1 MNVPTWPGIP
11 PGAPK
16 ESAPM
21 SSSLV
26 AAIVLGT
33 RPEAI
38 KLAPLVHELQDRTEA
53 SAKLISTGQHR
64 EMLRPMLELF
74 RLKPDVDLDLQRP
87 DQTLEHIVT
96 SVLEGLGPRLDEIR
110 PDVLVVQGDTTTTFA
125 AAWVAFHRGIP
136 VAHLEAGLRTGDPR
150 TPFPEEMNR
159 RLTTRLAD
167 LHFAPT
173 ARAREA
179 LLAEGVDPAAI
190 ILTGNTVVDALRWLD
205 EERGEELQP
214 PAGLDPEELVGRRL
228 ALVTGHRRESFGE
241 PFRNLCAGLR
251 RIVDEH
257 EDLLAVYPV
266 HLNPR
271 VQAPVREILGGHE
284 RIRLLEPVAYPEL
297 VWMLKRAEI
306 VLTDSGGIQE
316 EAPSFGV
323 PVLILRELT
332 ERMEAVDAG
341 VATLVGTN
349 PDLMVEEARKR
360 LAEGKFE
367 AKVNPFGD

>member
-1 MNVPTWPGIP
+1 
-11 PGAPK
+11 
-16 ESAPM
+16 
-21 SSSLV
+21 
-26 AAIVLGT
+26 
-33 RPEAI
+33 
-38 KLAPLVHELQDRTEA
+38 
-53 SAKLISTGQHR
+53 
-64 EMLRPMLELF
+64 MLELF
-74 RLKPDVDLDLQRP
+74 RVTPDVDLDLQRP

-96 SVLEGLGPRLDEIR
+96 SVLNGLGPHLDEIR

-136 VAHLEAGLRTGDPR
+136 VAHLEAGLRTGDRR

-167 LHFAPT
+167 VHFAPT
-173 ARAREA
+173 ERAEKA
-179 LLAEGVDPAAI
+179 LLAEGVDAGDVI
-190 ILTGNTVVDALRWLD
+190 RTGNTVVDALRWLSN
-205 EERGEELQP
+205 ERGEDLKP
-214 PAGLDPEELVGRRL
+214 PAGLDPAELEGRRL
-228 ALVTGHRRESFGE
+228 ALITGHRRESFGA
-241 PFRNLCAGLR
+241 PFENLCAGLR
-251 RIVDEH
+251 RIVEEH

-271 VQAPVREILGGHE
+271 VQEPVREILGGHD

-297 VWMLKRAEI
+297 IWLLKRAAI

-323 PVLILRELT
+323 PVLVLREVT

-349 PDLMVEEARKR
+349 PDLMVDEARR
-360 LAEGKFE
+360 CLAAGKFAATE
-367 AKVNPFGD
+367 NPFGDGHASARCVDAMMARFARGG